1 MVLEGGGVR
10 AGEVECC
17 HSKRSQV
24 LLHWKNIWDYILT
37 NYYASCLDSYNQK
50 GFDTLPNT
58 IKFPK
63 GCSRHGI
70 NEFLVSGLLSIFI
83 TLQSYSRYVLS
94 R

>member
-1 MVLEGGGVR
+1 MLPLEAV
-10 AGEVECC
+10 AGLIALE
-17 HSKRSQV
+17 KYLGLYIDQ
-24 LLHWKNIWDYILT
+24 LLW
-37 NYYASCLDSYNQK
+37 ASCLDSYDQK

-58 IKFPK
+58 IRFPK